1 MHPIRIARNVTT
13 SGSRGFTLI
22 ELLVVIAIIAI
33 LAAILFPVFAQAR
46 DKARQAT
53 CISNEKQLGLALM
66 MYIQD
71 YDERFPM
78 DQYDALAPGGV
89 PDDSSLRFW
98 TDFLY
103 PYIKNGDRNP
113 DGFGG
118 MITWGSQGVFICP
131 SNPKPDQGVNFGAHF
146 MLMPDGAVSWQP
158 VPTTPPS
165 LAVLDKPADTVLM
178 VETGVNDATWA
189 WGMIYPYES
198 LWTDTVGNPPGSVD
212 GIHYDLQPQGIT
224 GVDGTFI
231 QSDCDATDTSPGG
244 TWGRCG
250 TYPRYRHANNTDVI
264 WADGHVKSVPRG
276 RLNWYKNLYIPG
288 VMDPPI

>member
-1 MHPIRIARNVTT
+1 LTP
-13 SGSRGFTLI
+13 GDPRGFTLI

-46 DKARQAT
+46 EKARQTT
-53 CISNEKQLGLALM
+53 CLSNEKQLGLALM

-71 YDERFPM
+71 YDERFPNN
-78 DQYDALAPGGV
+78 QYDALAPGGV
-89 PDDSSLRFW
+89 PDDASLRFW

-103 PYIKNGDRNP
+103 PYIKNGDRSP
-113 DGFGG
+113 DGYGG

-131 SNPKPDQGVNFGAHF
+131 SNPKPGQGVNYGAHF

-158 VPTTPPS
+158 VPTTPPT

-178 VETGVNDATWA
+178 VETGVNDASWA
-189 WGMIYPYES
+189 WGMIYPYED

-212 GIHYDLQPQGIT
+212 GVHLDLING
-224 GVDGTFI
+224 
-231 QSDCDATDTSPGG
+231 DCDAASEEPGG
-244 TWGRCG
+244 TWGGCG
-250 TYPRYRHANNTDVI
+250 TYPRYRHANHTNVI
-264 WADGHVKSVPRG
+264 WADGHVKTVARG
-276 RLNWYKNLYIPG
+276 GLNWYKNLYIPG